1 MNASSAFANP
11 YSMALTGFS
20 GKQISL
26 MTKVCKLSLKKSAQS
41 DPPCPS

>member
-1 MNASSAFANP
+1 MKASSAFAKP